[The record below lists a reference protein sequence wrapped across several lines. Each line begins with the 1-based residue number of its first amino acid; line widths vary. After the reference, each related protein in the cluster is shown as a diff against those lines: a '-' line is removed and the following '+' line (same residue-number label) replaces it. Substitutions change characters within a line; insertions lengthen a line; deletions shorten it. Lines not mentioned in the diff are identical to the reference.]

1 VPLQRQSIGGAEPCT
16 SGLRLAA
23 IVDSPDGSIT
33 LPPNPARVRVLR
45 LTFGVSAV
53 LAFAAGAGAVILSG
67 MNQRAPWWVWII
79 AVAFFI
85 GSERFVLSAITPPR
99 LKADA
104 MQVSSVAMMAT
115 QRMPRADLRQIFRGQ
130 VLLKGRYGKQWA
142 KSYLF
147 VKSDGK
153 VGMTFPATAFA
164 DDGVAEFA
172 QRLDVPIRGD
182 FSVQVKDRVEPAPA

>member
-1 VPLQRQSIGGAEPCT
+1 MI
-16 SGLRLAA
+16 
-23 IVDSPDGSIT
+23 DSPDDTIT

-67 MNQRAPWWVWII
+67 MNQQAPRWVWII
-79 AVAFFI
+79 AVAFFV
-85 GSERFVLSAITPPR
+85 GSEWFVLSAIMPPR

-104 MQVSSVAMMAT
+104 KQVSSIALLAT
-115 QRMPRADLRQIFRGQ
+115 QRMPRADLREIFRGQ
-130 VLLKGRYGKQWA
+130 VLRKGSYSKQWE

-147 VKSDGK
+147 ATSDGK
-153 VGMTFPATAFA
+153 IGMTFPASAFA

-182 FSVQVKDRVEPAPA
+182 FSVQVKDRVEHVTA